1 MPRSDCFNSERVVFM
16 NKFTS
21 GLIAGGIIGA
31 AGFAVAMSDK
41 RSRRHVMREGRKAMK
56 KAGHMVENVT
66 DMF

>member
-1 MPRSDCFNSERVVFM
+1 MS
-16 NKFTS
+16 KFTS

-31 AGFAVAMSDK
+31 AGLAVAMSDK
-41 RSRRHVMREGRKAMK
+41 RNRRQIMREGRKAIR

>member
-1 MPRSDCFNSERVVFM
+1 MPRRCINNERVFFM

-21 GLIAGGIIGA
+21 GLIAGGILGA
-31 AGFAVAMSDK
+31 AGLAVAMSDK
-41 RSRRHVMREGRKAMK
+41 RNRRYMMREGRKAIR

>member
-1 MPRSDCFNSERVVFM
+1 M

-31 AGFAVAMSDK
+31 AGIAIVMSD
-41 RSRRHVMREGRKAMK
+41 RKQRKYVIKGGK
-56 KAGHMVENVT
+56 KAIKRAGHLVENVT